1 MGRMALIIVIGLT
14 LTLGIVGMS
23 LNRSKTGTIENVA
36 GFHKYATARNIAHT
50 AVNIA
55 LRALDRNDSTFMA
68 TRTMSLSLMG
78 GSATV
83 GYSYPNV
90 SSLDTIVL
98 TATSRYLDSTRS
110 MVLRLRRWP
119 VPFPTIGQAV
129 GLRVPDVNFSMS
141 GTPYIDG
148 HNHDI
153 NGNALPPSAN
163 DKPGVGVIYR
173 PDTSQVL
180 AYASK
185 IDGTRDVVYDTTIA
199 DPAQFVAEYIN
210 AADRTFNTGT
220 YGSNMTWGS
229 AAAPQIV
236 YANGD
241 VKFNGNIEGWGILV
255 VHGALT
261 LTGTFKFHGLVIAYQ
276 DTQIDVQFSTGTP
289 DVIGALLM
297 AGATGSNFVMKGNS
311 NVSYSKDA
319 INNAQFINKLQVYRV
334 MSWYE

>member
-1 MGRMALIIVIGLT
+1 MGRMALIIVMGLT
-14 LTLGIVGMS
+14 LTLGIVGFS
-23 LNRSKTGTIENVA
+23 LNRSKTGTVENVA

-55 LRALDRNDSTFMA
+55 LRALDRNDSMFLA
-68 TRTMSLSLMG
+68 NRTMSMSVMG
-78 GSATV
+78 GAANV
-83 GYSYPNV
+83 AISYPNM
-90 SSLDTIVL
+90 SSLDTLDL
-98 TATSRYLDSTRS
+98 TANATYMDTVRR
-110 MVLRLRRWP
+110 MNLRLHRWP

-141 GTPYIDG
+141 GTPSIDG

-153 NGNALPPSAN
+153 NGNLLAPSAN
-163 DKPGVGVIYR
+163 DKPGVGVIYA
-173 PDTSQVL
+173 PDTTQVL

-185 IDGTRDVVYDTTIA
+185 IDGTKDVVYDTTIA
-199 DPAQFVAEYIN
+199 DPAQFVQEYIN
-210 AADRTFNTGT
+210 AADRTFTSGT

-229 AAAPQIV
+229 AASPQIV

-255 VHGALT
+255 VHGTLT

-276 DTQIDVQFSTGTP
+276 DTQIDVQFATGTP

-334 MSWYE
+334 MYWYE

>member
-1 MGRMALIIVIGLT
+1 MGRMALIIVMGLS
-14 LTLGIVGMS
+14 LTLGIVGFS

-55 LRALDRNDSTFMA
+55 LRALDRNDSTFM
-68 TRTMSLSLMG
+68 TNRTMSLSAMG

-83 GYSYPNV
+83 AYSFPNV
-90 SSLDTIVL
+90 SSLDTIDL
-98 TATSRYLDSTRS
+98 TATARYLDTTRN
-110 MVLRLRRWP
+110 MALRLRRSP

-141 GTPYIDG
+141 GTPSIDG

-153 NGNALPPSAN
+153 DGNPLAPSAN
-163 DKPGVGVIYR
+163 DKPGVGVIYA
-173 PDTSQVL
+173 PDTTQVL
-180 AYASK
+180 GFATK
-185 IDGTRDVVYDTTIA
+185 IDGTKDVVYDTTIA
-199 DPAQFVAEYIN
+199 DPNQFVGEYIN
-210 AADRTFNTGT
+210 AADRIFTTGT

-229 AAAPQIV
+229 VAAPQIV
-236 YANGD
+236 YCNGD

-255 VHGALT
+255 VRGDLT

-276 DTQIDVQFSTGTP
+276 DTQIDIQFSTGTP

-297 AGATGSNFVMKGNS
+297 AGSAGSNFVMKGNS

-319 INNAQFINKLQVYRV
+319 IENAKFINKLQVYRV
-334 MSWYE
+334 MRWYE

>member
-1 MGRMALIIVIGLT
+1 MALIIVMGLS
-14 LTLGIVGMS
+14 LTLGIVGFS
-23 LNRSKTGTIENVA
+23 LNRAKTGTIENVS

-55 LRALDRNDSTFMA
+55 LRALDRNDSVFMA
-68 TRTMSLSLMG
+68 TRTMSVSAMG

-83 GYSYPNV
+83 SYSYPNIL
-90 SSLDTIVL
+90 SLDTIVL
-98 TATSRYLDSTRS
+98 TANARYLDTSRMMS
-110 MVLRLRRWP
+110 LRLRRWP

-129 GLRVPDVNFSMS
+129 GLRVPDVNFQMS
-141 GTPYIDG
+141 GTPSIDG

-153 NGNALPPSAN
+153 NGIPLPPSAN
-163 DKPGVGVIYR
+163 DKPGVGVIYA
-173 PDTSQVL
+173 PDTTQVL
-180 AYASK
+180 GFGSM
-185 IDGTRDVVYDTTIA
+185 IDGTKDVVYDTTIA
-199 DPAQFVAEYIN
+199 DPNQFVTEYIN
-210 AADRTFNTGT
+210 AADRVFTSGT

-229 AAAPQIV
+229 AISPQIV
-236 YANGD
+236 YTTGD

-255 VHGALT
+255 VHGDLT

-297 AGATGSNFVMKGNS
+297 AGSTGSQFVMKGNS